1 MVNRPIYR
9 TPQEHLQDLAPRG
22 FRLQSIYWTRQDGLP
37 TMTVRYAKEG
47 EPLIYTVDEV
57 PIATREEG
65 EDDADTDTDDHA
77 RA

>member
-1 MVNRPIYR
+1 
-9 TPQEHLQDLAPRG
+9 
-22 FRLQSIYWTRQDGLP
+22 
-37 TMTVRYAKEG
+37 MTVRYAKEG